1 MTKIYIGSHSREH
14 KHDSKVDGDDGLEE
28 ESLEVDGGVAHDV
41 EEDGGE
47 EDSEENTEE
56 SSTKD
61 DFNTNTS
68 PSSYISY
75 EHCLGSR
82 NIKIVAN
89 IAQTL
94 IKSCFF
100 LVIFIIFVKE
110 ALPDEVLSKI

>member
-1 MTKIYIGSHSREH
+1 MFIHGGQHQH
-14 KHDSKVDGDDGLEE
+14 HGQVDGDDGLEE

-82 NIKIVAN
+82 NIKLIAN

-100 LVIFIIFVKE
+100 GNFYYFCERSL
-110 ALPDEVLSKI
+110 A